1 MVQISTSKKGAA
13 IGTVFVPTYAS
24 LIMGYEIS
32 CGISYGISYSI
43 IHQNS
48 NLTSKYF
55 GNNYFRFLDDCQVL
69 LRANL
74 LKPDDLYSL
83 LNEIKNNMQV
93 AMENY
98 ALCTKIWITLK
109 TNQMA

>member
-13 IGTVFVPTYAS
+13 IGTVFAPTYAS
-24 LIMGYEIS
+24 LIMGYGIN

-55 GNNYFRFLDDCQVL
+55 GNNYFRFSDDCQVL
-69 LRANL
+69 LRV
-74 LKPDDLYSL
+74 KPDDLYSL
-83 LNEIKNNMQV
+83 LNEIKNNFQV

-98 ALCTKIWITLK
+98 VLCTKFWITLK
-109 TNQMA
+109 TKQMA